1 MYKVQCSFLNFFQNI
16 IKVRL
21 SSIKTLLYITDNR
34 HKWDSQLLS
43 ETVIIS
49 TLFGLFWGHI
59 STMGSSTRV
68 RWRSNV
74 LRKRNDSLTRSLAH
88 TNNTNNIWNQIWSSS
103 LTGETL
109 TETMTNTQCCPCA
122 WSNVSIPFIW
132 EHKTC
137 WHQEKGLRSNLQAY
151 NILQSS
157 QFSPYG
163 YDCPYL

>member
-1 MYKVQCSFLNFFQNI
+1 M
-16 IKVRL
+16 
-21 SSIKTLLYITDNR
+21 DNKY
-34 HKWDSQLLS
+34 KWDSQLLS

-74 LRKRNDSLTRSLAH
+74 LRKRNDSLTCSLAH

-122 WSNVSIPFIW
+122 WSNVSILFIW

-137 WHQEKGLRSNLQAY
+137 WHQEKGLKSWTWRRTTFCSHHSLVLMGTIAHIY
-151 NILQSS
+151 RLLSVIS
-157 QFSPYG
+157 
-163 YDCPYL
+163 C